1 MNKIMTRMRQWY
13 ENWNAMKARLKQR
26 SIWAFRLVDFIE
38 TIVVALAVALLIRK
52 YVVMVSLVPSGSMIP
67 TFQIRDRL
75 IVNRFIYRFTEPN
88 RGDIIVFKSTTDD
101 KDYVKRCIGL
111 PGETVEMKNGYVY
124 INGKLLVLSGVDIQR
139 DRTNFGPMVV
149 PPSSYFVLG
158 DNRGNSRDSRYWG
171 VVPKSHL
178 MGKSLFTFWPISQ
191 MRVLR

>member
-1 MNKIMTRMRQWY
+1 MRQCHA
-13 ENWNAMKARLKQR
+13 NWNAMKVRLKQR

-38 TIVVALAVALLIRK
+38 TILVALAVALFIRQ

-67 TFQIRDRL
+67 TFKIRDRL

-111 PGETVEMKNGYVY
+111 PGETLEIKAGYVY
-124 INGKLLVLSGVDIQR
+124 IDGKLLVLSGVDIQR
-139 DRTNFGPMVV
+139 DRTYFGPVVV
-149 PPSSYFVLG
+149 PQSSYFVLG

-171 VVPKSHL
+171 FVPKSHL

>member
-1 MNKIMTRMRQWY
+1 MTRMRQWHA
-13 ENWNAMKARLKQR
+13 NWNAMKARLKQR

-38 TIVVALAVALLIRK
+38 TIVVALAVAL
-52 YVVMVSLVPSGSMIP
+52 MIP

-149 PPSSYFVLG
+149 PQSSYFVLG

-171 VVPKSHL
+171 VVPKAHL

>member
-1 MNKIMTRMRQWY
+1 MNRIMTRMRQWHA
-13 ENWNAMKARLKQR
+13 NWNAMKARLKQR

-149 PPSSYFVLG
+149 PQSSYFVLG

-171 VVPKSHL
+171 VVPKAHL